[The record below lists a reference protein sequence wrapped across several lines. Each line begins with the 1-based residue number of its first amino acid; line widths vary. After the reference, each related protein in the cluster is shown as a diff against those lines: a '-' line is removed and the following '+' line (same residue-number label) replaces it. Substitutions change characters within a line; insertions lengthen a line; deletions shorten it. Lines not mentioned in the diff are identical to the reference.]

1 MAHNEHDVGVAFRE
15 WRMRDTH
22 RIALISDIHG
32 NEIAL
37 HHVLRSIR
45 EQGADEI
52 VCLGDVATLGVAPRE
67 VLDMVK
73 DVGCPC
79 IAGNHDDYVLGGA
92 LDDGHAAT
100 AVLRD
105 AILWCRDELSTH
117 QLEFVRG
124 FEEGLVR
131 QLGTH
136 HTLQLFH
143 GSPSSNLVNLLPDT
157 PFAEF
162 NTLLG
167 SARNP
172 VMAGGHTHIQMLRQ
186 HEGTLVVNPGSVGA
200 PFREYPVAGPPLIL
214 PHAEYAIVQASGPDI
229 AVMLHRV
236 ALDRRALARAAA
248 ASRNPLAPDLMH
260 MYR

>member
-15 WRMRDTH
+15 WRMRSTH

-37 HHVLRSIR
+37 QHVLRSIR

-67 VLDMVK
+67 VLDMLK

-79 IAGNHDDYVLGGA
+79 IAGNHDDYVLGGP
-92 LDDGHAAT
+92 LDDGHAT
-100 AVLRD
+100 SEVLRD
-105 AILWCRDELSTH
+105 AILWCRDELSTP
-117 QLEFVRG
+117 QLDFVRG
-124 FEEGLVR
+124 FEEGLVMP
-131 QLGTH
+131 LGAH
-136 HTLQLFH
+136 HTLRLFH
-143 GSPSSNLVNLLPDT
+143 GSPSSNLINLLPDT
-157 PFAEF
+157 PPAEF
-162 NTLLG
+162 NSLLG
-167 SARNP
+167 NARSA

-214 PHAEYAIVQASGPDI
+214 PHAEYAMVKAEGTDI
-229 AVMLHRV
+229 AVTLHRV
-236 ALDRRALARAAA
+236 SLDRRALARAAA
-248 ASRNPLAPDLMH
+248 ASSNPLASELMQV
-260 MYR
+260 YR